1 MAKVNILF
9 ADTFDKAYQALDA
22 TIQRRVVDFMLKLRR
37 DPDAHGL
44 NLKQPNGTRD
54 KRVWTA
60 KVNDNFRAVLWRPDA
75 DTFYLASIK
84 PHDEAYAYA
93 AKTVWSV
100 NKVTGGV
107 EFYDHGAVEEI
118 LVHSGESADVLTGF
132 FEHVS
137 DADLTRLGVPPSLVS
152 ALREIRTVDALLGI
166 AEVVPK
172 LASQVILALADGKTT
187 EEVWRDIIAPSAAD
201 DEVDVEDA
209 SAAADRPATLETFAV
224 VTDDSEELERMLLKP
239 MSEWRIFLHPEQRRL
254 AYRATGRP
262 YNGPVRVSGGPGT
275 GKTVVALHRVK
286 ALADALPA
294 NAVSF
299 GKPPILL
306 TTYTNALADLLA
318 RLLDDLGGP
327 ALTSKVDVLNIDK
340 VVRDVLRQDTEGQWA
355 NVDILGDAALANRWN
370 EVLIELAEDDSFDR
384 PFLISEWEQVILA
397 QNIRTREE
405 YFAARRAGRGRRL
418 NRADRA
424 VVWAMVQEFERR
436 LDRDKALG
444 FKQAAVR
451 AADIAA
457 AWTDE
462 QRPYRH
468 LVIDEAQDLH
478 TAHWRLLRA
487 LAPAGPDDMFI
498 VGDTFQRIY
507 NNRVTLSSV
516 GVETRGRSHRLTLNY
531 RTTRQILN
539 AAIGLIDPD
548 GYDDLDGGNDTMRGY
563 RSILRGG
570 EPELTGYPAPAA
582 EMAALAARIGRWH
595 AGGIPLDEI
604 AVFARTHAAASSAV
618 TALRNAG
625 VTASSVRSGEPVA
638 PDSGVQVMTM
648 HRAKGL
654 EFRAVAI
661 VGADARHMPLD
672 AAVNDPDIDQL
683 EHCRDIQR
691 ERSLLFVSATRAREA
706 LTITWSGRPSPFLAP
721 LLGKEE

>member
-1 MAKVNILF
+1 MAKVNVLF

-37 DPDAHGL
+37 DPDARGL
-44 NLKQPNGTRD
+44 DLKQPHGPRD

-60 KVNDNFRAVLWRPDA
+60 RVNDNFRAVLWRPDSE
-75 DTFYLASIK
+75 TFYLASIK
-84 PHDEAYAYA
+84 PHDDAYTYA
-93 AKTVWSV
+93 AQTVWNV

-118 LVHSGESADVLTGF
+118 LIRSGDIGRQAASAGLFDR
-132 FEHVS
+132 VS
-137 DADLTRLGVPPSLVS
+137 DADFDRLGVPPTLVPV
-152 ALREIRTVDALLGI
+152 LREIRTIDAVLGI
-166 AEVVPK
+166 VDYAPK
-172 LASQVILALADGKTT
+172 LASQVILALADGETA
-187 EEVWRDIIAPSAAD
+187 EQVWRDIVAPATANEEID
-201 DEVDVEDA
+201 PEDA
-209 SAAADRPATLETFAV
+209 AAAVDRPSTREAFAV

-239 MSEWRIFLHPEQRRL
+239 MSEWRVFLHPQQRRL
-254 AYRATGRP
+254 AYRPKAKP
-262 YNGPVRVSGGPGT
+262 YKGPVRVSGGPGT

-294 NAVSF
+294 
-299 GKPPILL
+299 GGRPQILL

-327 ALTSKVDVLNIDK
+327 HLTAKVDILNIDK

-355 NVDILGDAALANRWN
+355 NVEILGDAALASRWN
-370 EVLIELAEDDSFDR
+370 DILTELAADDSFDR

-397 QNIRTREE
+397 QNIRTRDE

-424 VVWAMVQEFERR
+424 AVWSLMQEFERR

-451 AADIAA
+451 AADIAI
-457 AWTDE
+457 AWDDTA
-462 QRPYRH
+462 RPYRH
-468 LVIDEAQDLH
+468 IVIDEAQDLH
-478 TAHWRLLRA
+478 TAHWTLLRA
-487 LAPAGPDDMFI
+487 LAPSGPDDLFI

-507 NNRVTLSSV
+507 NNRVALSSL
-516 GVETRGRSHRLTLNY
+516 GIETRGRSHRLTLNY
-531 RTTRQILN
+531 RTTRQIL
-539 AAIGLIDPD
+539 ASAICLIDPE
-548 GYDDLDGGNDTMRGY
+548 GYDDLDGGSDTLRGY

-570 EPELTGYPAPAA
+570 EPEITGYPTQAA
-582 EMAALAARIGRWH
+582 EMAALAERIRRWSN
-595 AGGIPLDEI
+595 GGIPLDDI
-604 AVFARTHAAASSAV
+604 AVIARTNAAASTAV
-618 TALRNAG
+618 DALRAAG
-625 VTASSVRSGEPVA
+625 VAAAPLRSWQTVN
-638 PDSGVQVMTM
+638 PDAGVQTMTM

-661 VGADARHMPLD
+661 VGADARHLPLD
-672 AAVNDPDIDQL
+672 AAVTPTEVDHL
-683 EHCRDIQR
+683 EHQRDIQR

-706 LTITWSGRPSPFLAP
+706 LAITWSGRPSQFLP
-721 LLGKEE
+721 RRT